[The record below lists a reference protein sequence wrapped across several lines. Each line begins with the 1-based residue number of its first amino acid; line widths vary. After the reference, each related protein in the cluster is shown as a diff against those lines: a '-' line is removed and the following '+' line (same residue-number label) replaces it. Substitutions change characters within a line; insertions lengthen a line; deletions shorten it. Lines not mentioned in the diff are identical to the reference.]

1 MEAFEELRL
10 ELESYFDAVQLK
22 LQRLH
27 LTMRGHRTKETASK
41 DSEATNMLAAEPI
54 ALVDYRHHRSKE
66 EQVELGRTMERK
78 FLGNVS
84 STRGVDIRLH
94 GRWME
99 LSTRTGD
106 ETTLRAV
113 QVQRA
118 ANARFSEFQ
127 MDSGAAFH
135 PGGNFRVAW
144 DVLGLFFLSMDAVM
158 LPLSLAF
165 NINMGW
171 DDLGGVMQGILFW
184 TGLVYWCSDIVIN
197 FNTAVFYQG
206 RLVDTRRE
214 IAYHYLRTWF
224 FFDLGL
230 ITLDIVSVST
240 EWSAAGDLSTLRSLR
255 VVRALR
261 LLRLLKVSKLKT
273 IIQEMVASTGR
284 SGIVFMLAIVNT
296 AIMIM
301 FMIHVMSC
309 VWYGIAQTSI
319 NSGQV
324 SWIDMSM
331 ARDVSQFTQYMH
343 SLRYVINAPSPP
355 LVAPDNLLELSMDT
369 VANILGLMILGSAV
383 SKISQALA
391 DMRANSE
398 SDDRQRREIRL
409 YLNGQNAPFELVSR
423 IMKFVDYRLEKMNN
437 ITFDGSLISKTLQT
451 ELYVNQR
458 NIYLIQLPIFSLAQA
473 VYPDVFADLCACLN
487 KDVFEKFEP
496 VYVQGSWARGMVM
509 TLSGTFTYTEGD
521 NGSTSVEGTAWFEEA
536 SLYVDSMLHNS
547 SLATKTFGETFRL
560 SGEDLVQCL
569 VNSPG
574 CTRMFLEYARDFVA
588 NLTRGKEEPFI
599 RETQMKAGER
609 ACLANLHY
617 QELYQDP
624 KKKLQHIATAAW
636 VKGEQLPPPLHTED
650 FAPRKSVK
658 RGSMINAPIGITLVG
673 AGGGRR
679 DSKDSGSWLLRRQ
692 DSASSAYESIR
703 SQASAG
709 SGAEEDFG
717 LEALIQDFMT
727 DETSPK
733 EDEPG
738 ENEEESV
745 RGLRT
750 GDDSTLASRVVSAI
764 PELDKRFGPYIIFDQ
779 EAERGRAE
787 SSCISL
793 LALLGKHYDI
803 FTLPQQ
809 ARGKLLHR
817 QWQELLEIV
826 DWIAPTKEQVR
837 GVLVL
842 LAIRGIVK
850 SKAVTRQI
858 PKQHRRPERAI
869 TFLMECCQQ
878 VVPSASHL
886 TNNAMQVVRSALVV
900 HETFNLAQM
909 LQGENV
915 PGSVVKLKELIR
927 VEGEEALRNYMLFL
941 LGFMSGVSGGEGSRF
956 MNAKN
961 AEGFIAGVRMLQQ
974 LTSSTPR
981 GIYWGFLQARA
992 EALEIPRQSAEDFAL
1007 VRLAC
1012 LARVQDAKAYVQL
1025 RSAWEGLSVRERD
1038 LLLDHFLAD
1047 GIEQRAYVLEF
1058 LPACVQNAQQNK
1070 VIGLSLL
1077 LEVLVDIIC
1086 NLHPATAGTSAPD
1099 DMKIVPCNL
1108 SDLAEFVQIVK
1119 NRFIFRTCISR
1130 SRLRWLGDH
1139 LTLEMTGGNWARLNE
1154 ADSDTTALANTIK
1167 EISDQQRELET
1178 RLHRNEWPHKLQ
1190 RVIC

>member
-1 MEAFEELRL
+1 MVLLRPWPHHFGHRQCEYGVVCCRRSIYFALTTGGTGFAFVALAEGPQS
-10 ELESYFDAVQLK
+10 LESPSWA
-22 LQRLH
+22 
-27 LTMRGHRTKETASK
+27 
-41 DSEATNMLAAEPI
+41 
-54 ALVDYRHHRSKE
+54 
-66 EQVELGRTMERK
+66 
-78 FLGNVS
+78 
-84 STRGVDIRLH
+84 
-94 GRWME
+94 
-99 LSTRTGD
+99 
-106 ETTLRAV
+106 
-113 QVQRA
+113 
-118 ANARFSEFQ
+118 
-127 MDSGAAFH
+127 
-135 PGGNFRVAW
+135 
-144 DVLGLFFLSMDAVM
+144 
-158 LPLSLAF
+158 
-165 NINMGW
+165 GW
-171 DDLGGVMQGILFW
+171 V
-184 TGLVYWCSDIVIN
+184 
-197 FNTAVFYQG
+197 
-206 RLVDTRRE
+206 
-214 IAYHYLRTWF
+214 
-224 FFDLGL
+224 
-230 ITLDIVSVST
+230 
-240 EWSAAGDLSTLRSLR
+240 
-255 VVRALR
+255 
-261 LLRLLKVSKLKT
+261 VSKLKT

-284 SGIVFMLAIVNT
+284 SGVVFMLAILNT

-301 FMIHVMSC
+301 FMIHVMTC
-309 VWYGIAQTSI
+309 VWYGIAQQSI

-331 ARDVSQFTQYMH
+331 ARDVSDFTQYMH

-369 VANILGLMILGSAV
+369 LANILGLMILGSAV

-391 DMRANSE
+391 DMRADGE
-398 SDDRQRREIRL
+398 SDDKQRREIRL
-409 YLNGQNAPFELVSR
+409 YLNGQNAPFELVNR

-458 NIYLIQLPIFSLAQA
+458 SIYLIQLPIFSLAQA

-487 KDVFEKFEP
+487 KDVFEKLEP

-509 TLSGTFTYTEGD
+509 TISGTFTYTEGE
-521 NGSTSVEGTAWFEEA
+521 GGATSVEGTAWFEEA
-536 SLYVDSMLHNS
+536 SLYVDNMLHNS
-547 SLATKTFGETFRL
+547 SLTTKTFAETFRFG
-560 SGEDLVQCL
+560 GEDLVQCL

-624 KKKLQHIATAAW
+624 RKKLQHIATASW
-636 VKGEQLPPPLHTED
+636 VRGEQLPPPLHTED
-650 FAPRKSVK
+650 FTPRKSVK
-658 RGSMINAPIGITLVG
+658 RGSMINPAIGVTLIS
-673 AGGGRR
+673 GGGRGGQVPDPHR
-679 DSKDSGSWLLRRQ
+679 KDSGYSGSWLLRRQ
-692 DSASSAYESIR
+692 DSQSSAFETIR
-703 SQASAG
+703 SQASVD
-709 SGAEEDFG
+709 SGAEDFG
-717 LEALIQDFMT
+717 LEALIEDFMT
-727 DETSPK
+727 DETSTRSK
-733 EDEPG
+733 EGG
-738 ENEEESV
+738 ESRELNEEESV

-764 PELDKRFGPYIIFDQ
+764 PELDKRFGPYMIFDQ
-779 EAERGRAE
+779 EVERGRAE
-787 SSCISL
+787 SGCISL

-826 DWIAPTKEQVR
+826 DWIAPTKEQVH

-915 PGSVVKLKELIR
+915 PGSVVKLKELIAS
-927 VEGEEALRNYMLFL
+927 EGEEALRNYMLFL

-961 AEGFIAGVRMLQQ
+961 AEGFIAGGRMLQQ

-992 EALEIPRQSAEDFAL
+992 ETLEIPRQSAEDFAL

-1070 VIGLSLL
+1070 TIGLSLL
-1077 LEVLVDIIC
+1077 LEVLVDIVC
-1086 NLHPATAGTSAPD
+1086 NLPPATAGTSAPD
-1099 DMKIVPCNL
+1099 EMKIVPCNL

-1154 ADSDTTALANTIK
+1154 AESDTTALANTIK

-1178 RLHRNEWPHKLQ
+1178 RLAKLVGLADTALRPVLQ
-1190 RVIC
+1190 AMRPASFLSAESCHSAILRSWCRC